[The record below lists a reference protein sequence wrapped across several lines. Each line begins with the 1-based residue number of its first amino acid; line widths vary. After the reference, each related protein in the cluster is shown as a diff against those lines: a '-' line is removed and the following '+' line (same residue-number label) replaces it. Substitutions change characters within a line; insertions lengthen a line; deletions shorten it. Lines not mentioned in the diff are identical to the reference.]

1 MNAPARSDDGPQSVG
16 WDNADCRGTPFCPPR
31 CPRFVD
37 RLGTSLLVLP
47 VTDAPVEP
55 EDLLDLYDC
64 GREWHSV
71 SYPPYATRQ
80 SLADWLSGLL
90 ERGWGLVAFDG
101 PVVAGHAILVPESS
115 REPEF
120 GVFVD
125 PAYRGRGIAAELLRH
140 AIAHAADA
148 GLRGIRM
155 EVEQSIE
162 AMHAI
167 ATAHGFESVGNPSSD
182 DRMGMVFYRPDLERS
197 PVVDQIRLVS
207 GESA

>member
-1 MNAPARSDDGPQSVG
+1 MG
-16 WDNADCRGTPFCPPR
+16 WDNADCRGTPLCPPR

-37 RLGTSLLVLP
+37 RLGTPLLVLP
-47 VTDAPVEP
+47 VTDAPVERR
-55 EDLLDLYDC
+55 DLLDLYDC

-71 SYPPYATRQ
+71 SYPPYATRP
-80 SLADWLSGLL
+80 SLAGWLDGLVD
-90 ERGWGLVAFDG
+90 RGRGLVALDG
-101 PVVAGHAILVPESS
+101 RVVAGHAVLVPESS
-115 REPEF
+115 DEPEF

-155 EVEQSIE
+155 EVERSIE

-167 ATAHGFESVGNPSSD
+167 ATAHGFEDVGDPSSD
-182 DRMGMVFYRPDLERS
+182 DWVGMVSYRLDLERS
-197 PVVDQIRLVS
+197 PVVDQVGLVP